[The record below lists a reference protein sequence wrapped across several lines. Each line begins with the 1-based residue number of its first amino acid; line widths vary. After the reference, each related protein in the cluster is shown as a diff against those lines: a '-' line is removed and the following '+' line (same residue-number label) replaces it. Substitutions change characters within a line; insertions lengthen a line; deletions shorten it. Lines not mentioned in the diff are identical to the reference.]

1 LVIDTSREEDT
12 TLKITSSVSAAS
24 ILLKPKSPTSLT
36 QIRLHRTKSTPPT
49 IDLSRINTPVPKLEL
64 SASEDEMT
72 LMLKRPSRRRNNRSF
87 RRRGSDGKTPPGSPT
102 EPKDIRRVS
111 SPISLR
117 PPIFITCRG
126 SRDFGFSLKVIRVYI
141 GESSNYTM
149 QHLIE
154 KVNRNGPAFEA
165 GLKERDLVT
174 HVNGE
179 PIQGLQHVD
188 VIRLISQ
195 TETVRLSVMD
205 LSNTSIRTGSKRKTL
220 GSRVL
225 ARKLRSR
232 SRNSSTEDSGRISSN
247 SKKSALYKK
256 LRKTSLRRSSSLKR
270 ASHKSGVH
278 MPGASYENRRGGLEE
293 ASTSPSSSPNQA
305 NSHMPRPAFLHGFI
319 PKRMQNAM
327 HSPRRRSISVIP
339 VSPLAR
345 TPSTGSIRSPSPFP
359 SKSGQVLLS
368 PTNSSNGRLKNPS
381 SPLLRRALS
390 PDRSSINSKNDT
402 GFPDNLLSVGISER
416 KLIRSQS
423 MRESKRRRNKNIR

>member
-1 LVIDTSREEDT
+1 
-12 TLKITSSVSAAS
+12 
-24 ILLKPKSPTSLT
+24 
-36 QIRLHRTKSTPPT
+36 
-49 IDLSRINTPVPKLEL
+49 
-64 SASEDEMT
+64 M
-72 LMLKRPSRRRNNRSF
+72 
-87 RRRGSDGKTPPGSPT
+87 
-102 EPKDIRRVS
+102 
-111 SPISLR
+111 
-117 PPIFITCRG
+117 
-126 SRDFGFSLKVIRVYI
+126 
-141 GESSNYTM
+141 
-149 QHLIE
+149 
-154 KVNRNGPAFEA
+154 
-165 GLKERDLVT
+165 KERDLVT

-305 NSHMPRPAFLHGFI
+305 NSHMPRPG
-319 PKRMQNAM
+319 KRFQF
-327 HSPRRRSISVIP
+327 REVVSI
-339 VSPLAR
+339 
-345 TPSTGSIRSPSPFP
+345 
-359 SKSGQVLLS
+359 K
-368 PTNSSNGRLKNPS
+368 
-381 SPLLRRALS
+381 
-390 PDRSSINSKNDT
+390 
-402 GFPDNLLSVGISER
+402 
-416 KLIRSQS
+416 
-423 MRESKRRRNKNIR
+423 